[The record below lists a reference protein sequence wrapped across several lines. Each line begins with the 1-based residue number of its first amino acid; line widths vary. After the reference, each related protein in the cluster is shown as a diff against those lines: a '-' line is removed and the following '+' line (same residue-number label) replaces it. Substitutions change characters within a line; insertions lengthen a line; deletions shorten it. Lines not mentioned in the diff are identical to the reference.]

1 VETTERNAARIG
13 RSSRPNNP
21 PTADIRNRFVDSSI
35 HRHSIKYLTEKMSYY
50 TRLELQW
57 EDADYMVGRISPE
70 MVSCS

>member
-1 VETTERNAARIG
+1 MRPESDVRRARTT
-13 RSSRPNNP
+13 RPQQ
-21 PTADIRNRFVDSSI
+21 TSAIASSI

-50 TRLELQW
+50 IRLELQW